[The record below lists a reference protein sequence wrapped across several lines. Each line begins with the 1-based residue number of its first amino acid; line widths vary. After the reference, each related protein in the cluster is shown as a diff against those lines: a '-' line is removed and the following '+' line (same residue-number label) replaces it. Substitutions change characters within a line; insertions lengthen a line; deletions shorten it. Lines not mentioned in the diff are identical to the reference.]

1 METKQSLLGIKK
13 KRRDKDPCLVC
24 DFALYFNSKV
34 TQRIGLL
41 DRDRDVVGWICPEC
55 SSEFDLD
62 DNIVYIYGENS
73 MKGKA

>member
-1 METKQSLLGIKK
+1 METKQSLSVTKK
-13 KRRDKDPCLVC
+13 KNRDKDPCLVC
-24 DFALYFNSKV
+24 DFDLYFNSKV

-62 DNIVYIYGENS
+62 DNIVYIYGEDS
-73 MKGKA
+73 IQGKA